1 MKVFAIVA
9 TLLAGSA
16 MAAQQAAAPKPDA
29 ANAPTFGNLLDIMSK
44 VVEAI
49 GERVPELQSDA
60 ASVSASSTPS
70 SSPLLPSRS
79 APSSARLAPLPPP
92 SKWFFRLESRG
103 LGSHR
108 RDPVGI
114 DGSI

>member
-16 MAAQQAAAPKPDA
+16 MAAQQAAAAPKTDA

-60 ASVSASSTPS
+60 ASVSNSLNTFKQSAAAVKVGSLVGEAAPAV
-70 SSPLLPSRS
+70 SPQ
-79 APSSARLAPLPPP
+79 
-92 SKWFFRLESRG
+92 
-103 LGSHR
+103 
-108 RDPVGI
+108 
-114 DGSI
+114 

>member
-16 MAAQQAAAPKPDA
+16 MAAQQAAAPKADA

-60 ASVSASSTPS
+60 ASVSASLDAFKQSAAS
-70 SSPLLPSRS
+70 VKVGSLVGEAGAAASP
-79 APSSARLAPLPPP
+79 
-92 SKWFFRLESRG
+92 K
-103 LGSHR
+103 
-108 RDPVGI
+108 
-114 DGSI
+114 